1 MPGYESTNVILR
13 LADLRVELNVGR
25 STTELQLTP
34 RGGKSYIESL
44 CRIRVTS
51 LCETDRHRGN
61 EKFQTRFMRQPA
73 LFLSVSRIYARNLC
87 GLRLPDAKTR
97 WKNSVTTI
105 QSDVSSWTI
114 LFLSRLLVPLGLFQL
129 ALYTNTRVGYSN
141 VLSEHIC
148 VVRSGQLLQ
157 LAVQKWRLLAYGSVS
172 GEIFDESFLWKFAS

>member
-1 MPGYESTNVILR
+1 MASYESTNVILR

-114 LFLSRLLVPLGLFQL
+114 LFLSRPLGLFQL

-141 VLSEHIC
+141 VLSEYIC
-148 VVRSGQLLQ
+148 VVWSGQLLQ
-157 LAVQKWRLLAYGSVS
+157 LAVQKWLSLIR
-172 GEIFDESFLWKFAS
+172 